1 MTNPRVTPNTE
12 ALAIAEALE
21 KRLDCSSLV
30 LTADVERA
38 AAELRRLAAVEAE
51 RDALR
56 ADAERYRWLRERYQ
70 ILTHE
75 IPAKALGL
83 DLRRLY
89 VNTREKFDAV
99 IDAARATGEQQ

>member
-1 MTNPRVTPNTE
+1 MTPTNTE

-38 AAELRRLAAVEAE
+38 AAELRRLSAVEAE

-56 ADAERYRWLRERYQ
+56 ADAERWRVLLLVDADHHRPPQHRE
-70 ILTHE
+70 H
-75 IPAKALGL
+75 PKAYEAYKEQFGAGF
-83 DLRRLY
+83 DLSTC
-89 VNTREKFDAV
+89 V
-99 IDAARATGEQQ
+99 DAARAAMKGTQ